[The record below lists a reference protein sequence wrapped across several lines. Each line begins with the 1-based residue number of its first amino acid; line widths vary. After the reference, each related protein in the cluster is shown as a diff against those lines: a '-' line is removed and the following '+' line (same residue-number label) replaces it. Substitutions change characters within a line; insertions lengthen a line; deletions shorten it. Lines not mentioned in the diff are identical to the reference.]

1 MVTKKIYPSAAVIMQ
16 VYKRDKFK
24 CVYCGVSGSDA
35 ELQCDHLHPISK
47 GGSNHASNLR
57 TSCRKCNQAKGDK
70 TDFQSINTNIEMQNK
85 ATTEYFFEYKNERG
99 LFWYKTES
107 NLTDETFL
115 VSVIDPFLY
124 EYETIF
130 LKIEDKS
137 KVFFY
142 KDFLEF
148 LRKKDQER
156 WAANDSNKRYYLEM
170 KYLLHLDPTDK
181 GLQDYFKGND

>member
-1 MVTKKIYPSAAVIMQ
+1 M
-16 VYKRDKFK
+16 
-24 CVYCGVSGSDA
+24 
-35 ELQCDHLHPISK
+35 
-47 GGSNHASNLR
+47 
-57 TSCRKCNQAKGDK
+57 
-70 TDFQSINTNIEMQNK
+70 
-85 ATTEYFFEYKNERG
+85 
-99 LFWYKTES
+99 
-107 NLTDETFL
+107 DETFL